1 MKVRWGRVLLAL
13 TLLGVGCIGAFW
25 IYAVLSESVG
35 TQVGQGLDR
44 VAEQAQQAADKVIDQ
59 VGDAGSSARD
69 AGSSK
74 PDAGGEGDAAA
85 ASSSDDVGPSTAGE
99 GLPPFRVLTL
109 AYSPY
114 MATLAHMDAGG
125 YLEDLG
131 YDLQLIDV
139 YDPEVDLD
147 EAGQCAAVAS
157 GSAEALATTL
167 DATRKCGEAVAI
179 GIPIGQSA
187 GNDAIVVKPGVETW
201 AQIFEHAIAFTDGSV
216 SEYMACFASHSSSR
230 PIDLAQRY
238 GDASEA
244 VDAWINSGAE
254 QNILSVVAWEP
265 EVTRA
270 LAAVPGSRVILSSAD
285 VRILWDVI
293 EFSRK
298 GVERDADAY
307 QAFTTAYYRALRDL
321 IRDPG
326 AAFDRIDA
334 WAAGDPG
341 RAALLTV
348 ETRDDFLAELDN
360 EAFAT
365 LRDAQILMQDEVT
378 IVNRLDEAAFYW
390 SYCGVDLPEVADE
403 RLLVL
408 PEFVMAAAED
418 EALRGRPNDRPSSKV
433 FQVTDFTDA
442 GAVTDDQIEA
452 GRVIFE
458 TGVDIEF
465 QPNRTDFRDS
475 VGAYATLENA
485 VRFLRTCQDCV
496 LEVQGGAAYPGEAL
510 CSSCTAA
517 ESDALAVRRGDRVY
531 QELIQRFDVPQSQL
545 RFVETPHAPQFP
557 GSNVE
562 SELRQDRRTFLTGY
576 QLAGR

>member
-1 MKVRWGRVLLAL
+1 MKVRWGRVLVVMA
-13 TLLGVGCIGAFW
+13 LLGFLCAGVF
-25 IYAVLSESVG
+25 VLFQGMSG
-35 TQVGQGLDR
+35 GLGQQVSQGLDR
-44 VAEQAQQAADKVIDQ
+44 VAEQAQQAADNAIDQ
-59 VGDAGSSARD
+59 VGESGSTARD
-69 AGSSK
+69 AGSSNRDASGEGGVE
-74 PDAGGEGDAAA
+74 PEDGAGGAGRAT
-85 ASSSDDVGPSTAGE
+85 SGE

-109 AYSPY
+109 AYTPY
-114 MATLAHMDAGG
+114 MATLAHMDALGL
-125 YLEDLG
+125 LEDLG

-139 YDPEVDLD
+139 YDPAVDLD
-147 EAGQCAAVAS
+147 EAGQCEAVAS
-157 GSAEALATTL
+157 GSVEALATTL
-167 DATRKCGEAVAI
+167 DATRKCGEAVAL

-187 GNDAIVVKPGVETW
+187 GNDAIVVKPGVDTW

-216 SEYMACFASHSSSR
+216 SEYMACFASHSASR

-238 GDASEA
+238 DDASEA

-265 EVTRA
+265 EVARA
-270 LAAVPGSRVILSSAD
+270 LAAVPGSRAILSSSE

-293 EFSRK
+293 EFSRT
-298 GVERDADAY
+298 GVERDAEAY
-307 QAFTTAYYRALRDL
+307 QAFTTAYYQALSEL

-326 AAFDRIDA
+326 RAFDRIREWADA
-334 WAAGDPG
+334 DPS

-348 ETRDDFLAELDN
+348 ETREDFLAELDN

-365 LRDAQILMQDEVT
+365 LRDAQILMQDEIT

-390 SYCGVDLPEVADE
+390 TYCGVEVPEVADE

-408 PEFVMAAAED
+408 PMFVAAAAED
-418 EALRGRPNDRPSSKV
+418 EALRGRPNERPSAKV

-442 GAVTDDQIEA
+442 GAVTDEQIEA

-465 QPNRTDFRDS
+465 QPNRTDFREPD
-475 VGAYATLENA
+475 GAYATLENA

-531 QELIQRFDVPQSQL
+531 QELIQRFDVPESQL
-545 RFVETPHAPQFP
+545 RFVEAPHSPQFP
-557 GSNVE
+557 GSNAE

-576 QLAGR
+576 QLGGR